1 MSTPDY
7 NIAKLIPGRS
17 LDIDAHGRVTRITRK
32 YQILRNDPLTADNI
46 GDVTGLPAM
55 RSAHPTYT
63 RLFAI
68 GYTINE
74 DGNGVRWTVDVAY
87 ARSLPVRTDFGGP
100 ADSDELA
107 RSWSTKDIQVDL
119 VTDAL
124 TGKPLLNA
132 LGDPFQDVPQVA
144 RAMPVFTLRKLVT
157 KGVAAKIALSGTVN
171 SVAITVD
178 GVSVVKH
185 GGRLTVSAT
194 KIYTDP
200 EEDDLHEVTYE
211 LDIMANPVVVGAAV
225 VDIGWDRAIV
235 QQGFYYK
242 DGGQRSRAME
252 VDGETNTPRPSV
264 GPVLLAADGSK
275 LASGAD
281 PVLIRV
287 ATMPEADFADLLA

>member
-17 LDIDAHGRVTRITRK
+17 LDIDADGRVTRITRK

-55 RSAHPTYT
+55 RSAHPTHT

-87 ARSLPVRTDFGGP
+87 ARSLPVRTAVGGP

-107 RSWSTKDIQVDL
+107 RSWSTQDIQVDL
-119 VTDAL
+119 VADAL
-124 TGKPLLNA
+124 TGKPLLNS

-157 KGVAAKIALSGTVN
+157 QGVAAKIALSGTVN
-171 SVAITVD
+171 SAAITVD

-211 LDIMANPVVVGAAV
+211 LAIMANPVVVGAAV

-235 QQGFYYK
+235 QQGFYYN